1 MHTDKFSH
9 GFLMSWKKKKKNL
22 DVVIQQF
29 LGVWIEFS
37 GIFFVFSCSESGVE
51 WSNCPTLELL
61 EEK

>member
-9 GFLMSWKKKKKNL
+9 GFLMSWKKKKNL

-37 GIFFVFSCSESGVE
+37 GIFFLSFPVVSLE
-51 WSNCPTLELL
+51 WSEVIAPH
-61 EEK
+61 